1 MVDGGNKLL
10 LLLLLLLY
18 SFSPF
23 SPFYFFI
30 FTTTIIITIIIII
43 LFLKDH
49 KMSMVLDPR
58 GVRFSSC
65 KIFMVFDSCGLSLRS
80 SLPMSDCVSVAF
92 DAAFGSRDSRFVR
105 DLSSVLSNFEISL
118 VLAFGKRDS
127 TLFEGSA
134 ISAEEQVVD
143 PCSLRSS

>member
-30 FTTTIIITIIIII
+30 FTTTIIIII

-65 KIFMVFDSCGLSLRS
+65 KIFMVLDSCGLSLRS
-80 SLPMSDCVSVAF
+80 SVPMSDCVSAAF

-105 DLSSVLSNFEISL
+105 DLSSVLSNFEISS

>member
-30 FTTTIIITIIIII
+30 FTTTIIIII

-58 GVRFSSC
+58 GVRFSSR
-65 KIFMVFDSCGLSLRS
+65 KIFMVLDSCGLSLRS
-80 SLPMSDCVSVAF
+80 SIPMSDCVSVAF